1 MDAGSQPASWLLL
14 SSETSTPGPDSFK
27 SHEIGG
33 VEAGLHLVASHLRG
47 RSCRAHKSRVDL
59 DALAALTGEQIR
71 SVELVPDELHARWR
85 DTHAV
90 IAVELLPARVGRGSS
105 VGEDAVLLL
114 MDAHG
119 ATKGLPHNEL
129 ASRVCRACGRKA
141 LTCRGDAFLCR
152 LREDDGALQLGGAAT
167 PEMMGG
173 EDWLA
178 KAQKCASLAQGAGVT
193 SPLQQALTTQLAAA
207 AAKVAATADAA
218 AATAAAASSVAA
230 AEAAPA
236 LGALGWENGG
246 DAESEDAHV
255 FVRVAVPP
263 ETRAKHVTCE
273 VKPEWL
279 RLEVATLHLT
289 LTLTP
294 ILALALSLSLS
305 LTLRGVRAGG
315 GAGASARR
323 AGAGGG
329 CRGGGGGPAGG
340 CRGGGGGVA
349 QGTREAG
356 GRDGREGAAAAAAG
370 AAAGGK
376 GEDGA

>member
-1 MDAGSQPASWLLL
+1 MDADSPPSSWLLL

-27 SHEIGG
+27 SHEVGG

-59 DALAALTGEQIR
+59 DALAALTGERIR
-71 SVELVPDELHARWR
+71 SVELVPEELHARWR

-119 ATKGLPHNEL
+119 AAKGLPHNEL

-178 KAQKCASLAQGAGVT
+178 KAQKCASSGYELC
-193 SPLQQALTTQLAAA
+193 
-207 AAKVAATADAA
+207 D
-218 AATAAAASSVAA
+218 
-230 AEAAPA
+230 
-236 LGALGWENGG
+236 
-246 DAESEDAHV
+246 
-255 FVRVAVPP
+255 
-263 ETRAKHVTCE
+263 
-273 VKPEWL
+273 
-279 RLEVATLHLT
+279 
-289 LTLTP
+289 
-294 ILALALSLSLS
+294 
-305 LTLRGVRAGG
+305 
-315 GAGASARR
+315 
-323 AGAGGG
+323 
-329 CRGGGGGPAGG
+329 
-340 CRGGGGGVA
+340 
-349 QGTREAG
+349 
-356 GRDGREGAAAAAAG
+356 
-370 AAAGGK
+370 
-376 GEDGA
+376 